1 MLVQKG
7 RGGGLLREPGGAA
20 GDDGGG
26 RHGQRRADE
35 VVGVAVPVHHLVVLV
50 LEAADREALGGAA
63 APSRLSPG
71 LGGGRSNEADVASAA
86 PSATTPATGEF
97 LSLIPSG

>member
-1 MLVQKG
+1 MLIPDKTVLKG

-26 RHGQRRADE
+26 RDGQRRADE

-50 LEAADREALGGAA
+50 LEADREALGGAA
-63 APSRLSPG
+63 ASSRSGFRL
-71 LGGGRSNEADVASAA
+71 GGRSNEADVASAA
-86 PSATTPATGEF
+86 PSATTPAAGED
-97 LSLIPSG
+97 LSY